1 MNAWAR
7 AGEATRKSDDA
18 VIEPLTVFGDGF
30 GGPLI
35 ASVVVAFLVLG
46 LPRVVDLQAA
56 VELLSAGR
64 QQLNVCSQKTPVRTQ
79 VTYSSKIWM
88 DAKQCI
94 FFLLLTVISTFLIK
108 S

>member
-64 QQLNVCSQKTPVRTQ
+64 QQLNVCLQKTPVRTQ
-79 VTYSSKIWM
+79 VTYSS
-88 DAKQCI
+88 
-94 FFLLLTVISTFLIK
+94 
-108 S
+108 